1 MRPISVGFP
10 SMKAY
15 MILWEGTEDEERFE
29 IKSCKRGN
37 PYVLAY
43 GKKHYLTE
51 KETKFLRSVLRFK

>member
-15 MILWEGTEDEERFE
+15 MVLWEDTEDEEKFE
-29 IKSCKRGN
+29 IKSCKRGK

-51 KETKFLRSVLRFK
+51 DETRFLRGVLRL